1 MRRDGYLPHVTATET
16 GVTEAG
22 TTRPRLSL
30 AILSLVL
37 FVTFL
42 DNTIVAAALSDI
54 QTSLHAGITA
64 LQWVVSAYALTF
76 AALML
81 TFGTLGDHLGR
92 RRVMVLGLVTFTAG
106 SILGAFADS
115 SGMLIAGRVIMGV
128 GAAASEPGTLSMI
141 RQLYPDR
148 GERAQALGVWSA
160 VSGLA
165 LALGPVIGGA
175 LVGLWSWRAVFVFNI
190 VVGVLALAGVM
201 SILPEIVTPQR
212 RRFDIPGFALG
223 AVAITSATFA
233 TIAGETEGYG
243 TWWVAAL
250 FVLGAVALGAFL
262 VCERRAEEPVL
273 DLRFFRSGAFVGGNT
288 LAFTGYFSTFAVFF
302 FIPLYVELLG
312 TTSSYKLA
320 VDFLPMAACMIA
332 ASALAGAWIARGGAG
347 IPMVVGSVM
356 AAAGILLTN
365 AYVQPTSGIELFGWS
380 LAIVGAGLG
389 VVMVAVTAAVLGT
402 VPAERSGMSASSVN
416 TSRELGAVAGVAV
429 LGAILNGQITST
441 LAHHLAHVPGLTH
454 AARDQVI
461 VAVTTGNLPQNG
473 PLLKVVN
480 QVIPDVTAAFN
491 SGLDFVLTT
500 AGALMLASA
509 VAAALLVR
517 HRRVGS
523 L

>member
-1 MRRDGYLPHVTATET
+1 MPDSNA
-16 GVTEAG
+16 GVTEGG

-30 AILSLVL
+30 AVLSMVL

-92 RRVMVLGLVTFTAG
+92 RRVMVIGLVTFTIG
-106 SILGAFADS
+106 SIVGAVATS
-115 SGMLIAGRVIMGV
+115 TGMLIAGRVIMGV

-175 LVGLWSWRAVFVFNI
+175 LVGIWSWRAVFVFNI
-190 VVGVLALAGVM
+190 AVGAIALAGVR

-212 RRFDIPGFALG
+212 RRFDLAGFVLG
-223 AVAITSATFA
+223 ATALTAATFA
-233 TIAGETEGYG
+233 TIAGETDGYG
-243 TWWVAAL
+243 TWWIVALYAL
-250 FVLGAVALGAFL
+250 AAVALGMFILA
-262 VCERRAEEPVL
+262 ERRAEEPVL
-273 DLRFFRSGAFVGGNT
+273 DLHFFRNGPFVGGNT
-288 LAFTGYFSTFAVFF
+288 VAFTGYFSTFSVFF

-312 TTSSYKLA
+312 ATSSFKLA
-320 VDFLPMAACMIA
+320 VDFLPMAACMIG
-332 ASALAGAWIARGGAG
+332 ASVLAGPWIARTGPGLPMALGSIVAGG
-347 IPMVVGSVM
+347 
-356 AAAGILLTN
+356 GILLTN
-365 AYVQPTSGIELFGWS
+365 VYIQPSSGVGLFGWS
-380 LAIVGAGLG
+380 LAVVGAGLG
-389 VVMVAVTAAVLGT
+389 AVMVAVTVSVLGV

-429 LGAILNGQITST
+429 LGAILNGQITGT
-441 LAHHLAHVPGLTH
+441 LARHCGNLHLSHSSC
-454 AARDQVI
+454 DQVI
-461 VAVTTGNLPQNG
+461 VAVTTGNLPTTG
-473 PLLKVVN
+473 PLVKVVP
-480 QVIPDVTAAFN
+480 QFIPGVTHAFN
-491 SGLDFVLTT
+491 SGLDFVLST

-509 VAAALLVR
+509 IASALLVR
-517 HRRVGS
+517 RWRAGS

>member
-1 MRRDGYLPHVTATET
+1 MA
-16 GVTEAG
+16 VTEEG

-30 AILSLVL
+30 AVLSMVL

-54 QTSLHAGITA
+54 QTSLHAGISA
-64 LQWVVSAYALTF
+64 LQWVVSSYALTF

-81 TFGTLGDHLGR
+81 TFGTLGDRLGR
-92 RRVMVLGLVTFTAG
+92 RRVMVIGLVTFTIG
-106 SILGAFADS
+106 SIVGSVATS
-115 SGMLIAGRVIMGV
+115 SGMLIAGRVIMGI

-175 LVGLWSWRAVFVFNI
+175 LVGVWSWRAVFVFN
-190 VVGVLALAGVM
+190 VAVGAVALAGVR
-201 SILPEIVTPQR
+201 SVLPEIVTPQR
-212 RRFDIPGFALG
+212 RRFDIPGFVLG
-223 AVAITSATFA
+223 ATALTSATFA
-233 TIAGETEGYG
+233 TIAGETEGYA
-243 TWWVAAL
+243 TWWIIAL
-250 FVLGAVALGAFL
+250 YALAAVALGLFL
-262 VCERRAEEPVL
+262 VAERRAEEPVL
-273 DLRFFRSGAFVGGNT
+273 DLHFFKIGPFVGGNT
-288 LAFTGYFSTFAVFF
+288 VAFTGYFSTFSVFF
-302 FIPLYVELLG
+302 FIPLYIELLG

-332 ASALAGAWIARGGAG
+332 ASALTGPWIARSGPGV
-347 IPMVVGSVM
+347 PMVLGSVV
-356 AAAGILLTN
+356 AGGGIILTN
-365 AYVQPTSGIELFGWS
+365 LYVQPSSGVGLFGWS
-380 LAIVGAGLG
+380 LAAVGAGLG
-389 VVMVAVTAAVLGT
+389 VVTVAVTVSVLGV

-441 LAHHLAHVPGLTH
+441 LAHHLAHIPGLTP

-461 VAVTTGNLPQNG
+461 VAVTTGNLPTKG
-473 PLLKVVN
+473 PLVKVVD
-480 QVIPDVTAAFN
+480 QVIPDVSSAFTN
-491 SGLDFVLTT
+491 GLDFVLST
-500 AGALMLASA
+500 AAALMLASA

-517 HRRVGS
+517 RWRASS

>member
-1 MRRDGYLPHVTATET
+1 MA
-16 GVTEAG
+16 VTEEG

-54 QTSLHAGITA
+54 QTSLHAGITS

-92 RRVMVLGLVTFTAG
+92 RRVMVLGLVVFTAG
-106 SILGAFADS
+106 SILGAVATS
-115 SGMLIAGRVIMGV
+115 TGMLIAGRVVMGI

-141 RQLYPDR
+141 RQLYADR
-148 GERAQALGVWSA
+148 SERAQALGVWSA

-165 LALGPVIGGA
+165 LALGPVVGGA
-175 LVGLWSWRAVFVFNI
+175 LVGVWSWRAVFVFN
-190 VVGVLALAGVM
+190 VAVGVVALIGVRL
-201 SILPEIVTPQR
+201 ILPEIVTPQR
-212 RRFDIPGFALG
+212 RRFDVPGFVLG
-223 AVAITSATFA
+223 ATALTSATFA
-233 TIAGETEGYG
+233 TIAGETEGYR
-243 TWWVAAL
+243 TWWIIALYAVAA
-250 FVLGAVALGAFL
+250 VTAVWFL
-262 VCERRAEEPVL
+262 VAERHAEEPVL
-273 DLRFFRSGAFVGGNT
+273 DLKFFRSGPFVGGNT

-312 TTSSYKLA
+312 STSSYELA
-320 VDFLPMAACMIA
+320 VDFLPMAACMIG
-332 ASALAGAWIARGGAG
+332 ASAWSGRWIAREGPGT
-347 IPMVVGSVM
+347 PMVVGSVL
-356 AAAGILLTN
+356 AGAGILLTN
-365 AYVQPTSGIELFGWS
+365 VYVQPSSGVGLFGWS

-389 VVMVAVTAAVLGT
+389 VVMVAVTVAVLGT

-441 LAHHLAHVPGLTH
+441 LAHRLAHVPGLTH

-461 VAVTTGNLPQNG
+461 VAVTTGNLPTSG
-473 PLLKVVN
+473 PLVKIVGQVVPA
-480 QVIPDVTAAFN
+480 VSDAFN
-491 SGLDFVLTT
+491 SGLDFVLST
-500 AGALMLASA
+500 AGAMMLASA
-509 VAAALLVR
+509 VAAAFLVR
-517 HRRVGS
+517 RRWRAGS
-523 L
+523 V

>member
-1 MRRDGYLPHVTATET
+1 MAVTV
-16 GVTEAG
+16 VTEEG

-30 AILSLVL
+30 AILSMVL

-54 QTSLHAGITA
+54 QTSLHAGISA

-92 RRVMVLGLVTFTAG
+92 RRVMVLGIVVFTIG
-106 SILGAFADS
+106 SILGAVATS
-115 SGMLIAGRVIMGV
+115 SDMLIAGRVIMGI

-148 GERAQALGVWSA
+148 AERAQALGVWSA

-190 VVGVLALAGVM
+190 AAGIVALIGVRW
-201 SILPEIVTPQR
+201 ILPEIVTPQR
-212 RRFDIPGFALG
+212 RRFDIAGFILG
-223 AVAITSATFA
+223 ATALTAATFA
-233 TIAGETEGYG
+233 TIAGETEGYA
-243 TWWVAAL
+243 TWWIIALYALAAATAGL
-250 FVLGAVALGAFL
+250 FVIA
-262 VCERRAEEPVL
+262 ERRAEEPVL
-273 DLRFFRSGAFVGGNT
+273 DFHFFRMGPFVGGNVV
-288 LAFTGYFSTFAVFF
+288 AFTGYFSTFAVFF

-320 VDFLPMAACMIA
+320 VDFLPMAACMISV
-332 ASALAGAWIARGGAG
+332 SAWSGRWIARVGPGV
-347 IPMVVGSVM
+347 PMVLGSIV
-356 AAAGILLTN
+356 AGAGILLTN
-365 AYVQPTSGIELFGWS
+365 VYVHPTSGVGLFGWS
-380 LAIVGAGLG
+380 LALVGAGLG
-389 VVMVAVTAAVLGT
+389 VVMVAVTVSVLGV

-441 LAHHLAHVPGLTH
+441 LSHRLAHVPGLSH

-461 VAVTTGNLPQNG
+461 VAVTTGNLPTQG
-473 PLLKVVN
+473 PLVKVVD
-480 QVIPDVTAAFN
+480 QVVPAVSEAFN
-491 SGLDFVLTT
+491 SGLDFVLST

-517 HRRVGS
+517 KWRADS